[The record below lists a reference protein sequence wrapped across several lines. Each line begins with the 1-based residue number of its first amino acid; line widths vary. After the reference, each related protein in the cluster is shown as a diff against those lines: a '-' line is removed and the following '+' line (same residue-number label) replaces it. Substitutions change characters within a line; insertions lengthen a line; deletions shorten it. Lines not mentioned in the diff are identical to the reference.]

1 MQKIAGIALLAIGV
15 ILLVMGLNAADSFS
29 SEVSE
34 AFRGTPTD
42 RSIWMIIGG
51 AAVGVGGLGLLLFGR
66 SK

>member
-1 MQKIAGIALLAIGV
+1 MQKIAGIALLAVGV

-42 RSIWMIIGG
+42 RSVWMIIGG
-51 AAVGVGGLGLLLFGR
+51 AAAGIGGLGLLLFGR

>member
-1 MQKIAGIALLAIGV
+1 MTKIAGIALLAVGV
-15 ILLVMGLNAADSFS
+15 ILLVMGLNASDSFS

-42 RSIWMIIGG
+42 RSIWMILGG
-51 AAVGVGGLGLLLFGR
+51 AAAGAGGLGLLFFGR